1 MTSGGRYDREVQL
14 GKEQTAEAMALIGSE
29 PVAEKQGAQ
38 LFHPPHPESHYPSPA
53 PYHFPHQSSRWEA
66 GRDGSRKSLPQ
77 SPAPTSDGQADSS
90 RLILETE

>member
-38 LFHPPHPESHYPSPA
+38 LFYPPTHTH
-53 PYHFPHQSSRWEA
+53 
-66 GRDGSRKSLPQ
+66 
-77 SPAPTSDGQADSS
+77 TS
-90 RLILETE
+90 

>member
-38 LFHPPHPESHYPSPA
+38 LFYPPTHTHIPKANTPPQLPTTPLSSPE
-53 PYHFPHQSSRWEA
+53 
-66 GRDGSRKSLPQ
+66 L
-77 SPAPTSDGQADSS
+77 
-90 RLILETE
+90 

>member
-38 LFHPPHPESHYPSPA
+38 LFQPPPILKANTPPQLPTTPLSSPE
-53 PYHFPHQSSRWEA
+53 
-66 GRDGSRKSLPQ
+66 L
-77 SPAPTSDGQADSS
+77 
-90 RLILETE
+90 

>member
-38 LFHPPHPESHYPSPA
+38 LFYPPHTH
-53 PYHFPHQSSRWEA
+53 
-66 GRDGSRKSLPQ
+66 
-77 SPAPTSDGQADSS
+77 TS
-90 RLILETE
+90 

>member
-38 LFHPPHPESHYPSPA
+38 LFHPPHPESQHPSPA
-53 PYHFPHQSSRWEA
+53 PYHTTFLTRALGGKQEEMA
-66 GRDGSRKSLPQ
+66 
-77 SPAPTSDGQADSS
+77 
-90 RLILETE
+90 LIASQE

>member
-38 LFHPPHPESHYPSPA
+38 LFYPPTHTHTHPESQHTSPA
-53 PYHFPHQSSRWEA
+53 PYHTTFLTRAVGGKQEEMA
-66 GRDGSRKSLPQ
+66 
-77 SPAPTSDGQADSS
+77 
-90 RLILETE
+90 LIASQE